1 MKKQGT
7 ERRKN
12 FFSVF
17 LFFFASQLSAQT
29 ISPNASR
36 DIICHSW
43 SLQMMEVNGVK
54 QMPEYI
60 QSTYLIQFDTNYTLQ
75 QGIPPDGMIHA
86 RWKWDLNQNIITI
99 TDSATLRLYHM
110 KILQITPQELTLQD
124 LDEKERSLVFYYKKK
139 D

>member
-1 MKKQGT
+1 MKKQKT

-12 FFSVF
+12 FFSFF
-17 LFFFASQLSAQT
+17 LFFLTSQLSAQT
-29 ISPNASR
+29 ILPNASR
-36 DIICHSW
+36 AMICHSW
-43 SLQMMEVNGVK
+43 NLQMIEANGVK

-86 RWKWDLNQNIITI
+86 KWKWDQDQNIITI

-110 KILQITPQELTLQD
+110 KILRLTPRDLTLQD